1 MNSVHLSTVTD
12 HDLEKPDPASG
23 NRTLMAPSQK
33 FPQINQNIPESSN
46 FGPINPEILPCIGIG
61 LINFFKKI

>member
-1 MNSVHLSTVTD
+1 
-12 HDLEKPDPASG
+12 
-23 NRTLMAPSQK
+23 MAPSQK